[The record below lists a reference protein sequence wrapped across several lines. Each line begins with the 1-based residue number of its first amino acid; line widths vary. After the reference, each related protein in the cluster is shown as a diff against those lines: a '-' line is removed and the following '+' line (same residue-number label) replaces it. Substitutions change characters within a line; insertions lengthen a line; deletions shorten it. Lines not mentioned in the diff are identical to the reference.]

1 MLSLS
6 SGFLTNIRRIKSHLA
21 VLRCQTVRCA
31 PGVCGVSGFKPTVK
45 RNNLRTLC
53 GVVVYHLAVVTETRN
68 RSKRAK
74 RPKRSTTTQSDK
86 QRLIKTNKQK
96 IHNDPIKQA
105 KTSSALLGTLGE
117 LILISHCFFIAG
129 AKPDLCG
136 LFIQKRL
143 QNKWITGE
151 ICMGLFFSRLSWAL
165 YAFFY
170 LHDEK

>member
-1 MLSLS
+1 M
-6 SGFLTNIRRIKSHLA
+6 
-21 VLRCQTVRCA
+21 
-31 PGVCGVSGFKPTVK
+31 
-45 RNNLRTLC
+45 
-53 GVVVYHLAVVTETRN
+53 VYHLAVVTETRN
-68 RSKRAK
+68 QAKRAK

-86 QRLIKTNKQK
+86 QRVIKTNKQK
-96 IHNDPIKQA
+96 IDNDPIKQP
-105 KTSSALLGTLGE
+105 KTSSALLGTSGKIDLTA
-117 LILISHCFFIAG
+117 FFMAG

-170 LHDEK
+170 LQDENRVRKNRKNSLSTYH